1 MEAVILVIIWMV
13 MGVYLYKRSIK
24 KRWKNLKK
32 QLIEQKTS
40 LSFIILNTD
49 DDEERAE
56 AVEKLQKCDKAIKN
70 LEKQWY

>member
-13 MGVYLYKRSIK
+13 IGVYLYKRSIK

-56 AVEKLQKCDKAIKN
+56 AITNEAYNEILDK
-70 LEKQWY
+70 